1 MAVRNFCIKF
11 GHRTKLITV
20 SSEPEELLRDLKGK
34 IEAKFSV
41 SSDEYSMKLKLD
53 EFQTYVDIDE
63 TDSDDIKLLE
73 KGGSISLQTNI
84 TNPTESSS
92 LTPKRSPTVN
102 GTPSLPGDEPVLNLE
117 CSSSSDKDA
126 RAPTATKSSSLK
138 VINNHL
144 IMQVLYTNVF
154 FFIRKESMIRTSTTL
169 NRLHSIDD
177 R

>member
-84 TNPTESSS
+84 TNPRVIISDSKEITNCEWN
-92 LTPKRSPTVN
+92 TIIAWRRASP
-102 GTPSLPGDEPVLNLE
+102 
-117 CSSSSDKDA
+117 
-126 RAPTATKSSSLK
+126 
-138 VINNHL
+138 
-144 IMQVLYTNVF
+144 
-154 FFIRKESMIRTSTTL
+154 
-169 NRLHSIDD
+169 
-177 R
+177 